1 MWSWLTMTSREKER
15 EKRKSKSQW
24 ELLFI
29 AFFFLIITNKNPKQ
43 KKKVLNFLIFTLW
56 KFTNTFLLSAFANQK
71 SLSQSQ
77 KNFFFFFFLWME
89 EKKKKTPQIYR
100 SERVRGFCVGPSYET
115 FGFVMSAINTVPRSC
130 ALHAL
135 ARVLLFSYFGCPFV
149 SLRGQVHCCV
159 T

>member
-1 MWSWLTMTSREKER
+1 MRA
-15 EKRKSKSQW
+15 
-24 ELLFI
+24 FVYC
-29 AFFFLIITNKNPKQ
+29 FFFLIITKKIPKQ
-43 KKKVLNFLIFTLW
+43 KKKFWIFLF
-56 KFTNTFLLSAFANQK
+56 
-71 SLSQSQ
+71 SLSENSQ
-77 KNFFFFFFLWME
+77 TPFFSVHLQTKNLSHNLKKISISFSFSFFGW
-89 EKKKKTPQIYR
+89 KKRKRKHHKFIG
-100 SERVRGFCVGPSYET
+100 VRGFCVGPSYET

>member
-1 MWSWLTMTSREKER
+1 MRA
-15 EKRKSKSQW
+15 
-24 ELLFI
+24 FVYCFF
-29 AFFFLIITNKNPKQ
+29 FFFLIITNKNPKQ

-77 KNFFFFFFLWME
+77 KNFFFFFFFFLWME